1 MQHKHHHHVG
11 ALTIV
16 PIALFL
22 LAPQWG
28 KASMAP
34 TIEQYTESAERAE
47 QHMHIL
53 NAQFEDLQRSVS
65 LIKNGEDEV
74 KFGSTVSQ
82 HWEKNYISPT
92 ERMRMAKIRNDV
104 LKQRI
109 AAFRSQLEEITKHR
123 QTIYI
128 DLSDQRATLIEDGAI
143 VAKYPVS
150 SGAADTPTPV
160 GKHQI
165 YRKQELRVSSQDT
178 PYRMPY
184 YMAFTKSHSHGL
196 HALPY
201 LGDIRDNSDFWHE
214 AREHIGI
221 PVSHGCVRFLP
232 EDAEAVYEWVTVGT
246 PVFIGT

>member
-11 ALTIV
+11 ALTII
-16 PIALFL
+16 PIALLL

-34 TIEQYTESAERAE
+34 AVEQYTESAERAE

-74 KFGSTVSQ
+74 KFPSVVSQ
-82 HWEKNYISPT
+82 HWEKSYISPT
-92 ERMRMAKIRNDV
+92 ERLRMAKIRNDV
-104 LKQRI
+104 LRQRI
-109 AAFRSQLEEITKHR
+109 EVYRSQLETLAGHS

-128 DLSDQRATLIEDGAI
+128 DLSDQRVTLIEDGAI

-150 SGAADTPTPV
+150 SGASDTPTPI
-160 GKHQI
+160 GKYKIHL
-165 YRKQELRVSSQDT
+165 KQKLRISSQDV

-184 YMAFTKSHSHGL
+184 YMAFTESHSHGL

-201 LGDIRDNSDFWHE
+201 LGNVRDHSDYWHE

-232 EDAEAVYEWVTVGT
+232 EDAEAVFEWAEVGT
-246 PVFIGT
+246 AVIIGV